1 MGVANVQ
8 GEDQK
13 KLDIVANDLFI
24 NMLKSSYEVCVCV
37 HVCVCVIFCHC
48 ILYLPT
54 IYLCKI
60 QRETLLCACVQ

>member
-13 KLDIVANDLFI
+13 KLDVVANDLFI

-37 HVCVCVIFCHC
+37 HVCVWNLLS
-48 ILYLPT
+48 LYT
-54 IYLCKI
+54 YSKI